1 MYIIQTKFMG
11 VKPWLWGISAEGIGT
26 IGMLINFAVTFAVSM
41 ITKAPPA
48 EVQEMVENIRIP
60 RGAGAAIDH

>member
-1 MYIIQTKFMG
+1 M
-11 VKPWLWGISAEGIGT
+11 V
-26 IGMLINFAVTFAVSM
+26 INFAVTFGVSL

-48 EVQEMVENIRIP
+48 AVQEMVESVRIP